1 MPSAGLTKDSWAS
14 YRGEKLIDC
23 RCRISGD
30 HKGGQLF
37 RRRLRVPFL
46 LFERERGCARERGCF
61 QEGLDICKWSIPPL
75 ELKILALLR
84 VLGRG
89 YYFGDFAELCEIG
102 EGKMLGN
109 SFTSLIDNLQK
120 NYFVSTTVHLLVKT
134 KFRQILVSM
143 RN

>member
-1 MPSAGLTKDSWAS
+1 M
-14 YRGEKLIDC
+14 R
-23 RCRISGD
+23 
-30 HKGGQLF
+30 
-37 RRRLRVPFL
+37 
-46 LFERERGCARERGCF
+46 ARERGCF

-89 YYFGDFAELCEIG
+89 YYFGDFVELCDIG

-109 SFTSLIDNLQK
+109 SSTSLIDNLQK